1 MSMKKSFAP
10 VFTFVLLLL
19 IPLSMMAQKK
29 SPAHTADQ
37 LFARQQYYA
46 AIDKYKKAYTK
57 VKNDREEKNR
67 ITYRLAECYRL
78 TENYRRAELSYK
90 RLVRY
95 GWDKKHPEILLHLA
109 DALKIN
115 GKYDEAVV
123 QYQAYAQKVP
133 DDPRAKEGAESCA
146 HIKDWMEHPSKYE
159 VTDLKKINSREADFA
174 PAFLSANYNEIVF
187 TSTREGATGK
197 ETDKWTGQNFSDLFV
212 SRQDRKQEWSAPVL
226 LDASGNINTK
236 ANEGAAQMD
245 RQFKRLYFTRCKNID
260 NVASGCQIYVAQRT
274 GRHWGQAE
282 RVQINSV
289 DTLQTIGQPT
299 LSQDGKMLIFSSNRR
314 GGVGGKDLWMAT
326 RKAARGAFDRPVNLG
341 RMINTKGD
349 EMFPFLRGDTAL
361 YFSSDGHGGMGGL
374 DIFVSTKTDNGK
386 WSKPKNLKYPLNSN
400 YDDFGIVFHPSE
412 NWGYFSSNRK
422 GGRGKEDLYHFIQPA
437 LKFTLSG
444 TVKDDRTLFGVLDAK
459 VTLVGS
465 NGLSVS
471 TRTNNKGYYAFG
483 KSQLKPNVTYEIRVS
498 KDGYFNASTKI
509 TTMGLEFSKD
519 FQKNINLKPIPE
531 EPIELPEI
539 LYDLGK
545 WNLKPQ
551 YQDSLQGLVKT
562 LRDNPRLVIEL
573 ASHTDSRDTEE
584 RNDILSQKRARSVV
598 DYLILRGIDPARL
611 VAKGYGER
619 VPLTLKKDVVKD
631 GFLFKKGTRLDD
643 QFIASL
649 PSKEEKEA
657 AHSLNRR
664 TEFRVLRKDY
674 VPKKTANVQLD
685 TTIRIAIN
693 PQENSVQFHKQEK
706 TGAYMVTV
714 VINGYDEQFIFDR
727 NQSALIGL
735 DKAREMLQKG
745 VISKDDFEGDPEEI
759 LKNNT
764 IANGAVIRLSYVRI
778 ANKTL
783 SDIEV
788 RVDYRLKTGLV
799 LGDRILKKFGK
810 YHFDTKKQLLIFD
823 EK

>member
-1 MSMKKSFAP
+1 MKKSVAP

-95 GWDKKHPEILLHLA
+95 GWDKKYPEILLHLA

-133 DDPRAKEGAESCA
+133 DDPRAKEGAESAA

-159 VTDLKKINSREADFA
+159 VTNLKKINSREADFA

-226 LDASGNINTK
+226 LDASGNINAK

-245 RQFKRLYFTRCKNID
+245 PQFKRLYFTRCKYVD

-282 RVQINSV
+282 RIQINGV

-299 LSQDGKMLIFSSNRR
+299 LSRDGKMLIFSSNRR

-326 RKAARGAFDRPVNLG
+326 RKTNRGSFDRPVNLG

-374 DIFVSTKTDNGK
+374 DIFVSTKTDNGR

-483 KSQLKPNVTYEIRVS
+483 KSQLKPNTTYEIRVS
-498 KDGYFNASTKI
+498 KDGYFNASAKI
-509 TTMGLEFSKD
+509 TTIGLEFSKD
-519 FQKNINLKPIPE
+519 FQKDVNLKPIPE
-531 EPIELPEI
+531 EPIVLPEI

-693 PQENSVQFHKQEK
+693 PQENTVAFHKQKK
-706 TGAYMVTV
+706 TGAYVSTV
-714 VINGYDEQFIFDR
+714 VINGYDEQFVFDR
-727 NQSALIGL
+727 NQLALIAL

-759 LKNNT
+759 LKDNT
-764 IANGAVIRLSYVRI
+764 IADGAVIRLAFVRI

-783 SDIEV
+783 SDIQV